1 MRGRMGIVAV
11 VGLPALLG
19 ISLLARLH
27 TWPPASA
34 EEPARVAVPKES
46 LYFDDGDSVVIR
58 WPGGEPE
65 TVRMLGMD
73 TPEVLHLEHN
83 LPYPQPFG
91 EEAAGFLSGC
101 VAVADKIE
109 LLRSGQKDT
118 FGRTLGYLY
127 VNGKNVSAL
136 MLSARLAV
144 ENVSRYGDNGL
155 AAQAAECV
163 AAAKAAG
170 PVAFEDPH
178 LYRQRMRA
186 VSTWLKK
193 HGLYPKGE
201 EPAKK

>member
-1 MRGRMGIVAV
+1 MSPRTWFSLAASLV
-11 VGLPALLG
+11 VGGALLLRSAPWLVSG
-19 ISLLARLH
+19 AD
-27 TWPPASA
+27 A
-34 EEPARVAVPKES
+34 EEPARVLVAKES
-46 LYFDDGDSVVIR
+46 LFFDDGDSVVVR
-58 WPGGEPE
+58 WKDAEPE

-91 EEAAGFLSGC
+91 NEAAGFLSGC
-101 VAVADKIE
+101 VAVADRIE

-127 VNGKNVSAL
+127 VNGKNLSVL

-155 AAQAAECV
+155 AVQAGECV

-170 PVAFEDPH
+170 PLAFEDPH

-186 VSTWLKK
+186 VSTWLKQ

-201 EPAKK
+201 EAGKK